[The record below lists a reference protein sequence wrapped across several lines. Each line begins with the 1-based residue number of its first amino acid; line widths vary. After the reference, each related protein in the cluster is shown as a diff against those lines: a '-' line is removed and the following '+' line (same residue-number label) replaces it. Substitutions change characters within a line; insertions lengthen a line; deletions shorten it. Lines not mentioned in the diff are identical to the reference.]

1 MPFDRQELIDRL
13 KLEIDVIEKGG
24 YYPSVREPHK
34 ELRIFRDSVSCL
46 NVGLEEKKEPCIHCF
61 LMEFVPPEHRDKED
75 PCHYI
80 PLNDAGDTVAS
91 LSAQGNREKLQD
103 AVLQWLKTTVARL
116 EAETAG
122 SK

>member
-1 MPFDRQELIDRL
+1 MPFDKQELIDRL

-24 YYPSVREPHK
+24 YYPSVREPRR

-80 PLNDAGDTVAS
+80 PLNEAGETVAS
-91 LSAQGNREKLQD
+91 LSAQGDRERLQD

-116 EAETAG
+116 EAETG
-122 SK
+122 GNK